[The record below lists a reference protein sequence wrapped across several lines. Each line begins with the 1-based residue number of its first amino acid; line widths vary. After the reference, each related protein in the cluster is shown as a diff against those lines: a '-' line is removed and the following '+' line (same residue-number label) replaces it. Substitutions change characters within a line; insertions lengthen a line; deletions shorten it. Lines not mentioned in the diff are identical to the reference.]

1 MKTNIRIFLL
11 CSVPEDQKPIQ
22 EYLAFQ
28 ENSLF
33 NWITLTKKEYQK
45 KIFFFLLRLFPVILF
60 LRCLFTPLSFFRP
73 FFLHGGQLFPQALSE
88 GISSF
93 KGFEILDLFGETI
106 FWTSLGVCFFLALLS
121 FRCREI
127 YIHFFEPRLVYE
139 EASWYDGQIWEKP
152 FALLKNDRLI
162 STQRLQ
168 PILKR
173 LMGTLGFFLIAQ
185 VVLFFSLW

>member
-45 KIFFFLLRLFPVILF
+45 KILFFIFRFFPAVLF
-60 LRCLFTPLSFFRP
+60 LRCLFTPLAIFRP
-73 FFLHGGQLFPQALSE
+73 SILHGGQLFQQVLSE
-88 GISSF
+88 GISAFQGF
-93 KGFEILDLFGETI
+93 KILEVLGETI
-106 FWTSLGVCFFLALLS
+106 FSVNLGVCFFLGLLF

-127 YIHFFEPRLVYE
+127 YLHFFEPRLVYE

-173 LMGTLGFFLIAQ
+173 LMGTLAFFLMVQ
-185 VVLFFSLW
+185 GVLFFSFW